1 MDNQDFKTKLIHRS
15 KLFSINIWKLLDS
28 FPEKNFSFEIIGKQI
43 LRSATSIGANIV
55 EAQASSSKK
64 DFINFLH
71 HALKSANET
80 IYWLELILESGNV
93 KNINIENLL
102 KENRELANMLGS
114 VILTL
119 KGRK

>member
-102 KENRELANMLGS
+102 KENRELANILGS